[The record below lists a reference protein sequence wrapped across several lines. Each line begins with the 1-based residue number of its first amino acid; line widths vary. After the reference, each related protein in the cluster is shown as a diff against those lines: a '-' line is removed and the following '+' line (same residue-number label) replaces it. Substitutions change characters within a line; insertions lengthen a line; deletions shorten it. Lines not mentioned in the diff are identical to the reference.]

1 MSLRR
6 RASQLAIAG
15 LLSLTSFPAPALSHF
30 PGPPKK
36 GEAARKVV
44 RIPAPDVTLVDQQGK
59 TFHLRDLRG
68 KVVLVTFIYTTCP
81 DACPLLTAKLTSIQ
95 RNLKENNQSDVYL
108 LSITTD
114 PEVDEPKVLASYA
127 KRYGIDPSNWSLLT
141 GKEQS
146 LREVWKNFGVKVHR
160 KARGLIDHTSL
171 TAVVDSAGTMRVAY
185 LGTAPDPKLVLKD
198 IRAVLIGRKA
208 SG

>member
-114 PEVDEPKVLASYA
+114 PEVDTPQVLKSYSQ
-127 KRYGIDPSNWSLLT
+127 RYGADLHNWAFLT
-141 GKEQS
+141 GDKANLAKAWS
-146 LREVWKNFGVKVHR
+146 GFGVTVIKR
-160 KARGLIDHTSL
+160 AKGLIQHTSL
-171 TAVVDSAGTMRVAY
+171 TTLIDRQGARRIDYYGDSWTEKEA
-185 LGTAPDPKLVLKD
+185 LKD
-198 IRAVLIGRKA
+198 IAALAKEAPPR
-208 SG
+208 